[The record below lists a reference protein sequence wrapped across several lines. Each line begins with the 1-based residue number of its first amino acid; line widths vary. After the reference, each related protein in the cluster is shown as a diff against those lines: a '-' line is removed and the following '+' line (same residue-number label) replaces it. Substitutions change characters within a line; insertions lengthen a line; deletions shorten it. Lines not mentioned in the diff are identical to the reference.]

1 MVHSQNLL
9 ALTAE
14 WHGPIGVLAVSGALD
29 ANSATAFTCRVRE
42 RMMLS
47 RKLIVDLRGLLFCA
61 VAGFHALCDIDME
74 REELG
79 AEWVV
84 VPNAPVERLLQLC
97 DPNHGL
103 PLAPSLEQAWKL
115 FHNDKWRA

>member
-1 MVHSQNLL
+1 
-9 ALTAE
+9 
-14 WHGPIGVLAVSGALD
+14 
-29 ANSATAFTCRVRE
+29 
-42 RMMLS
+42 
-47 RKLIVDLRGLLFCA
+47 LRGLLFCV
-61 VAGFHALCDIDME
+61 VAGYHELCDFDME

-115 FHNDKWRA
+115 FHHDKWPAQRSGDDIDTRVYRIGQRQVTVRP